1 MHSWPVSRNGCNAR
15 TGCFGDGAA
24 ELQVRDYFRLDK
36 DLQIHFLG
44 RRDSEFVLQL
54 MSVSDLLVWPAIN
67 EAIGMTA
74 LEALAMG
81 LPTVCGRSGGIGQI
95 IYHGQTGLLV
105 DNPEIPDSV
114 DLFAEAI
121 ESLLG
126 CPGRLAAMSAK
137 STKRFE
143 QCHQISTAA
152 RTLRDHILPS
162 I

>member
-1 MHSWPVSRNGCNAR
+1 MLLIV
-15 TGCFGDGAA
+15 GDGAA

-81 LPTVCGRSGGIGQI
+81 LPAVCGRSGGIEQI
-95 IYHGQTGLLV
+95 IHHGHTGLLV
-105 DNPEIPDSV
+105 DDPETPDSV
-114 DLFAEAI
+114 DLFAESI

-126 CPGRLAAMSAK
+126 CPGRLAKMS
-137 STKRFE
+137 SESNRRFE
-143 QCHQISTAA
+143 QFHRISTAA
-152 RTLRDHILPS
+152 RTLHDHMLPF